1 MPELPEVETVRRI
14 LKKAIIN
21 KTIIDVLVWKSSIVE
36 GDDDLFINTLK
47 NKTILDIER
56 MGKVK

>member
-36 GDDDLFINTLK
+36 GDDNLFINTLK
-47 NKTILDIER
+47 NKKRRRT
-56 MGKVK
+56 K